1 LVTISSATVG
11 LIGFCFSLFFSVI
24 SSSYGQS
31 PEASEDKKVIIN
43 FDDGFKSQIVNAKP
57 ILDKYGFKAAY
68 FIVCNFVGKDA
79 QQMSSPNIV
88 DFIGKGLDQMNWED
102 LKILEKEGNIIGA
115 HTMNHIGLNNLSATR
130 LDYEIGQ
137 SKECLTN
144 KGITTDIFAYPYNSG
159 KDNATVVDMVSKYFD
174 MARSANRPLMFL
186 GCIQPDRS
194 GGGSNQQID
203 CSTYSA
209 DGSPNEMSKYS
220 IVGWS
225 HDYLR
230 RKYSYDD
237 SQMLKEF
244 INTVNSQ
251 ASHNEI
257 GQISAIPIVIY
268 HRVDDS
274 GTEYST
280 TPRLFDEEMKYLHD
294 NGFDVLSIRDIG
306 YDEQNNTLYIKSK

>member
-1 LVTISSATVG
+1 
-11 LIGFCFSLFFSVI
+11 
-24 SSSYGQS
+24 
-31 PEASEDKKVIIN
+31 
-43 FDDGFKSQIVNAKP
+43 
-57 ILDKYGFKAAY
+57 
-68 FIVCNFVGKDA
+68 
-79 QQMSSPNIV
+79 
-88 DFIGKGLDQMNWED
+88 
-102 LKILEKEGNIIGA
+102 LEKEGNIIGA
-115 HTMNHIGLNNLSATR
+115 HTMNHIDLNNLSATQ

-144 KGITTDIFAYPYNSG
+144 KGITTNIFAYPYSRG
-159 KDNATVVDMVSKYFD
+159 KDNATVVDMVSKYFE

-186 GCIQPDRS
+186 SCNQPDRS
-194 GGGSNQQID
+194 GDWSSQQID

-220 IVGWS
+220 VVGWS

-230 RKYSYDD
+230 RKYSYAD

-251 ASHNEI
+251 GSYNEI
-257 GQISAIPIVIY
+257 GQISAIPKVIY

-306 YDEQNNTLYIKSK
+306 YDEQNNTLYIKGK